1 MRKKQTKAPG
11 QRQLRV
17 GEEVRHVLA
26 AVLAR
31 GELRDPVLA
40 GRSITVTQVRI
51 SADLR
56 QATAF
61 VMPLGGGQ
69 ESAEILEALNRAGPF
84 LSHEVGRRL
93 TIKYIPALRFELDTV
108 FDEADRIA
116 SLLRNPRVARDLK
129 ADGTGDGS

>member
-1 MRKKQTKAPG
+1 MGKYKTKAPG

-31 GELRDPVLA
+31 GEMRDPVLA

-61 VMPLGGGQ
+61 VMPLGGGR

-93 TIKYIPALRFELDTV
+93 TIKFIPALRFELDTV

-129 ADGTGDGS
+129 ADRTGDGS

>member
-31 GELRDPVLA
+31 GELRDPVMA
-40 GRSITVTQVRI
+40 GVSITVTEVRI
-51 SADLR
+51 SPDLR

-61 VMPLGGGQ
+61 VMPLGGGR
-69 ESAEILEALNRAGPF
+69 ETAEILEALNRAGPF

-93 TIKYIPALRFELDTV
+93 AIKYIPALLFELDSV
-108 FDEADRIA
+108 FDEADRID

-129 ADGTGDGS
+129 ADTTSNGS

>member
-1 MRKKQTKAPG
+1 MGKSKTKAPG

-93 TIKYIPALRFELDTV
+93 AIKYIPALRFELDSV

-129 ADGTGDGS
+129 ADRTGDGS